1 MNKDNINE
9 FASFDEYLRQGEPSQ
24 KESAENWKTAIGL
37 QAVDGLQPSAYL
49 IDVAKRNIEGE
60 ISLDETRKLI
70 DSYYQSKT
78 VRTPKDEEEEEA
90 DKVSANIAKI
100 LASKTFAFNT
110 NGYVSLHRRIFEGV
124 FKHAGEI
131 RQYDIS
137 KKEWVLE
144 GDSVNYLNWEDLR
157 RALDWDIEQ
166 EKNFSYKG
174 LTDDEKIEHIAK
186 FISGIWQIHAFREGN
201 TRTTA
206 IFTIQYLRSLG
217 YEVNNEMFAKH
228 SWYFRNALVRAN
240 YRNINKDIEYS
251 PIYLVRFFRNL
262 LLKDSWVLKNRYLHI
277 RPTDDW
283 KEQPRIGTPQVPRK
297 LSSSTP
303 QVPHKFSQHVETLIL
318 SFNDEYM
325 TSAEIMGAI
334 GLKDRKSFSE
344 LYLNAALSEKA
355 IERKYP
361 NTPRHPR
368 QQYRMTEQAKT
379 WKEWYEKKNNLK
391 SATYRV

>member
-78 VRTPKDEEEEEA
+78 VRTPKDEDEEEA

-174 LTDDEKIEHIAK
+174 LTDDEKIDHIAK

-240 YRNINKDIEYS
+240 YRNINKDIDYS

-303 QVPHKFSQHVETLIL
+303 QAPHKFSQHVETLIL

-361 NTPRHPR
+361 NTPRHPH
-368 QQYRMTEQAKT
+368 QQYRMTELAKT
-379 WKEWYEKKNNLK
+379 WKEWNEKKNK
-391 SATYRV
+391 

>member
-78 VRTPKDEEEEEA
+78 VRTPKDEDEEEA
-90 DKVSANIAKI
+90 DKVSVNIAKI

-240 YRNINKDIEYS
+240 YRNIQKGIDYS

-262 LLKDSWVLKNRYLHI
+262 LLKDGWVLKNRYLHI
-277 RPTDDW
+277 RPTDEW

-325 TSAEIMGAI
+325 TSAEIMGSI

-368 QQYRMTEQAKT
+368 QQYRMTELAKT
-379 WKEWYEKKNNLK
+379 WKEWNEKKNK
-391 SATYRV
+391 

>member
-78 VRTPKDEEEEEA
+78 VRTPKDEDEEEA
-90 DKVSANIAKI
+90 DKVSVNIAKI

-174 LTDDEKIEHIAK
+174 LTDDEKIEHITK

-240 YRNINKDIEYS
+240 YRNIQKGIDYS

-262 LLKDSWVLKNRYLHI
+262 LLKDGWVLKNRYLHI
-277 RPTDDW
+277 RPTDEW

-344 LYLNAALSEKA
+344 LYLNTALSEKA

-361 NTPRHPR
+361 NTPRHPH

-379 WKEWYEKKNNLK
+379 WKEWYEKKNK
-391 SATYRV
+391 

>member
-9 FASFDEYLRQGEPSQ
+9 FASFDEYLRQGEPLQ
-24 KESAENWKTAIGL
+24 KERAENWKTAIGL

-78 VRTPKDEEEEEA
+78 VRTPKDEDEEEA

-110 NGYVSLHRRIFEGV
+110 NGYVSLHRRIFQGV

-240 YRNINKDIEYS
+240 YRNIQKGIDYS

-277 RPTDDW
+277 RPTDDG

-368 QQYRMTEQAKT
+368 QQYRMTELAKT
-379 WKEWYEKKNNLK
+379 WKEWNEKKNK
-391 SATYRV
+391 

>member
-60 ISLDETRKLI
+60 ITLDETRKLI

-78 VRTPKDEEEEEA
+78 VRTPKDEDEEEA
-90 DKVSANIAKI
+90 DKVSANITKI

-262 LLKDSWVLKNRYLHI
+262 LLKDGWVLKNRYLHI

-379 WKEWYEKKNNLK
+379 WKEWYEKKNK
-391 SATYRV
+391 

>member
-1 MNKDNINE
+1 MNNDNINE

-70 DSYYQSKT
+70 ASYYQSKT
-78 VRTPKDEEEEEA
+78 VRTPKDEDEEEA

-240 YRNINKDIEYS
+240 YRNIQKGIDYS

-262 LLKDSWVLKNRYLHI
+262 LLKDGWVLKNRYLHI

-368 QQYRMTEQAKT
+368 QQYRMTELAKT
-379 WKEWYEKKNNLK
+379 WKEWNEKKNK
-391 SATYRV
+391 

>member
-60 ISLDETRKLI
+60 ITLDETRKLI

-78 VRTPKDEEEEEA
+78 VRTPKDEDEEEA

-166 EKNFSYKG
+166 EKNFQYKG
-174 LTDDEKIEHIAK
+174 LSDDEKIEHIAK
-186 FISGIWQIHAFREGN
+186 FVSGIWQIHAFREGN

-240 YRNINKDIEYS
+240 YRNIQKGIDYS

-262 LLKDSWVLKNRYLHI
+262 LLKDGWVLKNRYLHI
-277 RPTDDW
+277 QPTDDW

-368 QQYRMTEQAKT
+368 QKYRMTEQAKT
-379 WKEWYEKKNNLK
+379 WKEWNEKKNK
-391 SATYRV
+391 

>member
-9 FASFDEYLRQGEPSQ
+9 FASFDEYLRQGEPSR

-78 VRTPKDEEEEEA
+78 VRTPKDEDEEEA

-240 YRNINKDIEYS
+240 YRNIQKGIDYS

-297 LSSSTP
+297 PSSSTP
-303 QVPHKFSQHVETLIL
+303 QAPHKFSQHVETLIL

-379 WKEWYEKKNNLK
+379 WKEWNEKKN
-391 SATYRV
+391 T

>member
-1 MNKDNINE
+1 MNKDHQD
-9 FASFDEYLRQGEPSQ
+9 FSSFDEYLRQGEPNQ
-24 KESAENWKTAIGL
+24 KECASNWKTAIGL

-60 ISLDETRKLI
+60 ITIDETRKLI

-78 VRTPKDEEEEEA
+78 ARTPKEEEEEEA

-100 LASKTFAFNT
+100 LSTKTFAFNT

-131 RQYDIS
+131 RQYDIT

-144 GDSVNYLNWEDLR
+144 GDTVNYLNWEDLR

-166 EKNFSYKG
+166 EKNFQYRG
-174 LTDDEKIEHIAK
+174 LSDDEKIEHIAK
-186 FISGIWQIHAFREGN
+186 FVSGIWQIHAFREGN

-217 YEVNNEMFAKH
+217 YKVNNEMFAKH

-240 YRNINKDIEYS
+240 YRNVNKDIEYS

-262 LLKDSWVLKNRYLHI
+262 LLGDGWVLKNRYLHI
-277 RPTDDW
+277 HPREEW
-283 KEQPRIGTPQVPRK
+283 KVQPNLKQHTEETYFKDEETRNVP
-297 LSSSTP
+297 SSSQACP
-303 QVPHKFSQHVETLIL
+303 KLVPSSSQVAELIMNMDET
-318 SFNDEYM
+318 EM
-325 TSAEIMGAI
+325 TIIEIMEKF
-334 GLKDRKSFSE
+334 GLKNRTRFRND
-344 LYLNAALSEKA
+344 YITPALAENA

-361 NTPRHPR
+361 DTPNHPR
-368 QQYRMTEQAKT
+368 QQYRLTPQARE
-379 WKEWYEKKNNLK
+379 WKR
-391 SATYRV
+391 SHT

>member
-78 VRTPKDEEEEEA
+78 VRTPKDEDEEEA

-174 LTDDEKIEHIAK
+174 LTDDEKIEHITK

-240 YRNINKDIEYS
+240 YRNIQKGIDYS

-262 LLKDSWVLKNRYLHI
+262 LLKDGWVLKNRYLHI
-277 RPTDDW
+277 RPTDEW

-303 QVPHKFSQHVETLIL
+303 QVPRKFSQHVETLIL

-344 LYLNAALSEKA
+344 LYLNAALLEKA

-368 QQYRMTEQAKT
+368 QQYRMTELAKT
-379 WKEWYEKKNNLK
+379 WKEGYEKKNK
-391 SATYRV
+391 

>member
-240 YRNINKDIEYS
+240 YRNIQKGIDYS

-262 LLKDSWVLKNRYLHI
+262 LLKDGWVLKNRYLHI

-368 QQYRMTEQAKT
+368 QQYRMTELAKT
-379 WKEWYEKKNNLK
+379 WKEWYEKKNK
-391 SATYRV
+391 

>member
-78 VRTPKDEEEEEA
+78 VRTPKDEDEEEA

-144 GDSVNYLNWEDLR
+144 GNSVNYLNWEDLR

-174 LTDDEKIEHIAK
+174 LTDDEKIEHITK

-240 YRNINKDIEYS
+240 YRNIQKGIDYS

-277 RPTDDW
+277 RPTDEW

-325 TSAEIMGAI
+325 TSAEIMGSI

-368 QQYRMTEQAKT
+368 QQYRMTELAKT
-379 WKEWYEKKNNLK
+379 WKEGYEKKNK
-391 SATYRV
+391 